1 MNVFHQVMKG
11 TLEMFYRLRRFTYDN
26 WYFFAC
32 HFISCIGLIASPVT
46 IIAAVNPNL
55 LLSCN
60 WIWYLSLGIP
70 IFYSGWRIKPRKSI
84 TINLARRRTIT
95 VRQGNIW
102 NVKKGIVVIPVNK
115 FLDTQVDDVVIGKG
129 TIHGQFIKRYKEM
142 YPAKDLDAEIINAIQ
157 ADRLQK
163 SGTYKN
169 RKHVNGTHEDA
180 YPLGEVVRL
189 KEGDLQY
196 YLVVATEFDEDNHVI
211 NQPEKYS
218 MVLMT
223 LIKKIDR
230 WNSGVPVFLP
240 IIGSGQM
247 GLSLTKQEV
256 VTEILSC
263 FNLAEHYVANGGT
276 TILVCDNDMKEL
288 SLNKIKY
295 QFSKI

>member
-1 MNVFHQVMKG
+1 M
-11 TLEMFYRLRRFTYDN
+11 
-26 WYFFAC
+26 
-32 HFISCIGLIASPVT
+32 
-46 IIAAVNPNL
+46 
-55 LLSCN
+55 
-60 WIWYLSLGIP
+60 SLGIP

-84 TINLARRRTIT
+84 TINLTRRRTIT

-102 NVKKGIVVIPVNK
+102 NEKKGIVVIPVNN

-129 TIHGQFIKRYKEM
+129 SIHGQFIKRYKEM

-157 ADRLQK
+157 ADRLKK

-169 RKHVNGTHEDA
+169 RKHVNGTHENA

-240 IIGSGQM
+240 IIGGGQM

-256 VTEILSC
+256 VTEIISC

-295 QFSKI
+295 LFSKI